1 MSLLTSIFGSQVGP
15 AKPGASAL
23 RTDLRKIV
31 WEGALAN
38 IFVVLTSGAFV
49 TGMALTLGAND
60 FEIGLLVALPFLA
73 QAAQPLSSLL
83 PGVNEKRKRITL
95 LGVTLARQTWLL
107 AVPLL
112 FVKGEWVLP
121 LFLLVV
127 TLSSVANMLVA
138 PIWLGWISDIV
149 PRDIRGRFF
158 GVRSAGVAVTTL
170 MFSILGSL
178 VLDWFEARNQAPGG
192 FTIIL
197 AVAALAGA
205 VASLV
210 LSRVSDRPAPPRA
223 VSVAVRGD
231 WLRPVRD
238 PEFRRI
244 LRLFFTWNFA
254 IGISAP
260 FFAPHML
267 LNLKMSFFMIGLY
280 SAGQSVIAVI
290 SSRPWGF
297 LIDRFG
303 SRSVLIFCATGIGLI
318 PLFWLP
324 LRPDYLWLLVVEL
337 IYSSFLWAGFNLAA
351 FTLPIDTSPR
361 DDRTYYLAWFAT
373 ITGLAFF
380 AASVLG
386 GLLAESWS
394 YFSWPVGKQIFLNYH
409 IIFVISAGLRMASA
423 GLLYVLTEPSD
434 RKIPMMVQLMGY
446 AVLKHLSLGRQIM
459 PFAVEGTDNQT
470 DDERGKAPGPG
481 SPGSAR

>member
-1 MSLLTSIFGSQVGP
+1 MNLLASLFGYQVGP
-15 AKPGASAL
+15 AGHETSAL
-23 RTDLRKIV
+23 RSDLHKIV

-49 TGMALTLGAND
+49 TGMALMLGAND

-83 PGVNEKRKRITL
+83 PRVNEKRKRISV
-95 LGVTLARQTWLL
+95 LGVTLGRQTWLL
-107 AVPLL
+107 AIPLL

-121 LFLLVV
+121 IFLLIV

-138 PIWLGWISDIV
+138 PVWLGWISDIV

-158 GVRSAGVAVTTL
+158 GARSASIAVTTL
-170 MFSILGSL
+170 VFSILGSL
-178 VLDWFEARNQAPGG
+178 VLDWFNTREQAPGG
-192 FTIIL
+192 FAAIL
-197 AVAALAGA
+197 VVAAIAGA

-210 LSRVSDRPAPPRA
+210 LSRTTDRPARPRA
-223 VSVAVRGD
+223 VSQVAPGD

-238 PEFRRI
+238 PEFRRL
-244 LRLFFTWNFA
+244 LRLFVTWNFA

-267 LNLKMSFFMIGLY
+267 VNLKMSFFMIGLY
-280 SAGQSVIAVI
+280 SAGQSIIAVA
-290 SSRPWGF
+290 SNRPWGV

-303 SRSVLIFCATGIGLI
+303 PRSVLIFCATGIGLI

-324 LRPDYLWLLVVEL
+324 LRSDYLWLLAVEMVF
-337 IYSSFLWAGFNLAA
+337 SSFLWAGFNLAA

-373 ITGLAFF
+373 VTGLAFF
-380 AASVLG
+380 AASFLG
-386 GLLAESWS
+386 GILAESWS
-394 YFSWPVGKQIFLNYH
+394 TFSWPVGKQIFLNYH

-423 GLLYVLTEPSD
+423 ALLYVLTEPSE

-446 AVLKHLSLGRQIM
+446 AVLKHISLGRQIM

-470 DDERGKAPGPG
+470 NDEPGKAPGPG

>member
-1 MSLLTSIFGSQVGP
+1 MSLLASLFGYQVSP
-15 AKPGASAL
+15 AQHGTTAL
-23 RTDLRKIV
+23 RSDLRKIV

-49 TGMALTLGAND
+49 TGMALMLGAND

-83 PGVNEKRKRITL
+83 PRVNERRKRISL
-95 LGVTLARQTWLL
+95 VGVTLGRQAWLL

-112 FVKGEWVLP
+112 FVKGDWVLP
-121 LFLLVV
+121 VFLLVV

-138 PIWLGWISDIV
+138 PVWLGWISDIV

-158 GVRSAGVAVTTL
+158 GARSAGVAVTTL
-170 MFSILGSL
+170 VFSILGSL
-178 VLDWFEARNQAPGG
+178 VLDWFNAREQAPGG
-192 FTIIL
+192 FAVIL
-197 AVAALAGA
+197 VVAALAGA

-210 LSRVSDRPAPPRA
+210 LSRVSDRPAPTA
-223 VSVAVRGD
+223 VPHAVRGD

-260 FFAPHML
+260 FFVPHML
-267 LNLKMSFFMIGLY
+267 VNLKMSFFMIGLY
-280 SAGQSVIAVI
+280 SAGQSVIAVA
-290 SSRPWGF
+290 SNRPWGV

-303 SRSVLIFCATGIGLI
+303 PRSVLIFCATGIGLI

-324 LRPDYLWLLVVEL
+324 LRSDYLWLLAVEM

-373 ITGLAFF
+373 VTGLSFF
-380 AASVLG
+380 AASFLG

-394 YFSWPVGKQIFLNYH
+394 SFSWPVGKQNFLNYH

-423 GLLYVLTEPSD
+423 ALLYVLTEPSE

-446 AVLKHLSLGRQIM
+446 AVLKHLSLGRQTM

-470 DDERGKAPGPG
+470 NDERGKASGPG
-481 SPGSAR
+481 SSGPAR